1 MCILGTEK
9 QNNSKPEET
18 PKMKQVTLYSSLFAV
33 FLLLQAPLTFA
44 QVSESWTQFRGP
56 SRSGISTENITDSQ
70 ISDPAP
76 ELVWK
81 KNIGCAFSEITLAG
95 DQLYTMLSE
104 KTDSLSGWEYMAAFD
119 AKTGEEIWR
128 NQVDS
133 IFIDPDDFGDGPRST
148 PLIGE
153 NTIFSFSSYGK
164 LTAHSKS
171 DGKQLWQ
178 VDFMKEF
185 GSTLPRWGF
194 SSSPVLVDGVLIMEA
209 GGTESRAFVAFDQNT
224 GKLLWAKGKGNA
236 SYCSPL
242 VAEMDGQT
250 QIIFANQ
257 KTLSS
262 YNSKGE
268 TLWTYT
274 MKINGPTAMPTLID
288 SNKIFICTVRS
299 SGFEIV
305 KVKNDTVSEVLQ
317 APTMKNDYSSTL
329 YYDSHL
335 YGFNVA
341 ALQCIS
347 AETGEKKWT
356 KRGFGKGSLILVG
369 DKLLV
374 LSDKGLLIQVK
385 ADPTAYT
392 EQRRFQA
399 IKGKSWTAPSFVNG
413 KIYLRNQTEMACY
426 KFN

>member
-1 MCILGTEK
+1 
-9 QNNSKPEET
+9 
-18 PKMKQVTLYSSLFAV
+18 MKQLTIYSSLLAV
-33 FLLLQAPLTFA
+33 LLLLQAPLTFA
-44 QVSESWTQFRGP
+44 QESEDWTQFRGP
-56 SRSGISTENITDSQ
+56 NRSGISTENIADSQ
-70 ISDPAP
+70 MSDPAP
-76 ELVWK
+76 ELIWK
-81 KNIGCAFSEITLAG
+81 KNIGCAFSEITISG
-95 DQLYTMLSE
+95 DKLYTTLSE
-104 KTDSLSGWEYMAAFD
+104 KTDSLSGWEYLAAFD
-119 AKTGEEIWR
+119 AQTGKEIWR
-128 NQVDS
+128 NKIDS

-148 PLIGE
+148 PLVSE
-153 NTIFSFSSYGK
+153 NMIFSFSSYGK
-164 LTAHSKS
+164 LTAHSIS

-178 VDFMKEF
+178 VDFITEF
-185 GSTLPRWGF
+185 GSKTPRWGF
-194 SSSPVLVDGVLIMEA
+194 SSSPVIVDGVLII
-209 GGTESRAFVAFDQNT
+209 ESRCTEDRAFTAFDPAS

-242 VAEMDGQT
+242 VAEIDGQT

-268 TLWTYT
+268 TLWTYA
-274 MKINGPTAMPTLID
+274 MKMNGPTAMPTLVD

-305 KVKNDTVSEVLQ
+305 EVKDNAVTEVLQ

-329 YYDSHL
+329 YYDGHL

-385 ADPTAYT
+385 ADPTAYS

-413 KIYLRNQTEMACY
+413 KIYLRNQSEMACY

>member
-1 MCILGTEK
+1 
-9 QNNSKPEET
+9 
-18 PKMKQVTLYSSLFAV
+18 MKQLTIYSSLLAV
-33 FLLLQAPLTFA
+33 LLLLQAPLTFA
-44 QVSESWTQFRGP
+44 QESEDWTQFRGP
-56 SRSGISTENITDSQ
+56 NRSGISTENIADSQ
-70 ISDPAP
+70 MSDPAP
-76 ELVWK
+76 ELIWK
-81 KNIGCAFSEITLAG
+81 KNIGCAFSEITISG
-95 DQLYTMLSE
+95 DKLYTTLSE
-104 KTDSLSGWEYMAAFD
+104 KTDSLSGWEYLAAFD
-119 AKTGEEIWR
+119 AQTGKEIWR
-128 NQVDS
+128 NKIDS

-148 PLIGE
+148 PLVSQ
-153 NTIFSFSSYGK
+153 NMIFSFSSYGK
-164 LTAHSKS
+164 LTAHSIS

-178 VDFMKEF
+178 VDFITEF
-185 GSTLPRWGF
+185 GSKTPRWGF
-194 SSSPVLVDGVLIMEA
+194 SSSPVIVDGVLIIEA
-209 GGTESRAFVAFDQNT
+209 GGTEDRAFTAFDPAS

-242 VAEMDGQT
+242 VAEIDGQT

-268 TLWTYT
+268 TLWTYA
-274 MKINGPTAMPTLID
+274 MKMNGPTAMPTLVD

-305 KVKNDTVSEVLQ
+305 EVKDNAVTEVLQ

-329 YYDSHL
+329 YYDGHL

-385 ADPTAYT
+385 ADPTAYS

-413 KIYLRNQTEMACY
+413 KIYLRNQSEMACY

>member
-1 MCILGTEK
+1 
-9 QNNSKPEET
+9 
-18 PKMKQVTLYSSLFAV
+18 MKQLTIYSSLLAV
-33 FLLLQAPLTFA
+33 FLLLQGPITFA
-44 QVSESWTQFRGP
+44 QMSEDWTQFRGP
-56 SRSGISTENITDSQ
+56 SRSGISAEKITDANAT
-70 ISDPAP
+70 DPMP

-81 KNIGCAFSEITLAG
+81 KDIGCAFSEITISG
-95 DQLYTMLSE
+95 DKLYTTLSE

-119 AKTGEEIWR
+119 AKTGNELWR
-128 NQVDS
+128 NKIDS
-133 IFIDPDDFGDGPRST
+133 IFIDKDDFGDGPRST
-148 PLIGE
+148 PLISKDA
-153 NTIFSFSSYGK
+153 IFSFSSYGK
-164 LTAHSKS
+164 LTAHSKT

-178 VDFMKEF
+178 VDFIKEF
-185 GSTLPRWGF
+185 GSTTPRWGF
-194 SSSPVLVDGVLIMEA
+194 SSSPVMVDGVLIIEA
-209 GGTESRAFVAFDQNT
+209 GGTEERAFTAFDPTN

-242 VAEMDGQT
+242 VAEIDGQT

-257 KTLSS
+257 RTLSS

-268 TLWTYT
+268 VLWSFA
-274 MKINGPTAMPTLID
+274 MKMNGPTSMPTLVD
-288 SNKIFICTVRS
+288 ANKIFVSTVRS
-299 SGFEIV
+299 SGFIV
-305 KVKNDTVSEVLQ
+305 VEVKGNTVTELLK

-329 YYDSHL
+329 YYDGHF

-374 LSDKGLLIQVK
+374 LSDKGQLIQVK
-385 ADPTAYT
+385 ATPDVYT

-399 IKGKSWTAPSFVNG
+399 IQGKSWTAPSFVNG
-413 KIYLRNQTEMACY
+413 KLYLRNQTEMACY

>member
-1 MCILGTEK
+1 
-9 QNNSKPEET
+9 
-18 PKMKQVTLYSSLFAV
+18 MKKLTIYSA
-33 FLLLQAPLTFA
+33 LLAFVLMLQAPITFA
-44 QVSESWTQFRGP
+44 QEGESWNQFRGP
-56 SRSGISTENITDSQ
+56 SRSGISTEKILTDSP
-70 ISDPAP
+70 SEACPK
-76 ELVWK
+76 LLWK
-81 KNIGCAFSEITLAG
+81 KKLGCGFSEVTVSG
-95 DQLYTMLSE
+95 DRLYTMLSE
-104 KTDSLSGWEYMAAFD
+104 KTDSLSGSEYTAAFD
-119 AKTGEEIWR
+119 AKTGGEIWR
-128 NQVDS
+128 SKIDS
-133 IFIDPDDFGDGPRST
+133 IFIDKDGFGDGPRST
-148 PLIGE
+148 PAIGE
-153 NTIFSFSSYGK
+153 NYIFSFSSYGK
-164 LTAHSKS
+164 LTAHSKT
-171 DGKQLWQ
+171 DGKQIWQ
-178 VDFMKEF
+178 VDFVAEF

-194 SSSPVLVDGVLIMEA
+194 SSSPVLVDDVLVMEA

-242 VAEMDGQT
+242 VAEIDGQT

-268 TLWTYT
+268 TLWTYD
-274 MKINGPTAMPTLID
+274 MKMNGPTAMPTLVD
-288 SNKIFICTVRS
+288 SNKIFVCTVRS

-305 KVKNDTVSEVLQ
+305 EVKGNTVTEVLQ

-329 YYDSHL
+329 YYDGHF

-374 LSDKGLLIQVK
+374 LSDKGQLIQIK
-385 ADPTAYT
+385 ASPEVYT
-392 EQRRFQA
+392 EQNRFQA
-399 IKGKSWTAPSFVNG
+399 
-413 KIYLRNQTEMACY
+413 
-426 KFN
+426 

>member
-1 MCILGTEK
+1 
-9 QNNSKPEET
+9 
-18 PKMKQVTLYSSLFAV
+18 MKKRTIYSC
-33 FLLLQAPLTFA
+33 LLAFVLMLQSPITFA
-44 QVSESWTQFRGP
+44 QTSEDWTQFRGAA
-56 SRSGISTENITDSQ
+56 RSGISTESIADSQ
-70 ISDPAP
+70 MSDPAP
-76 ELVWK
+76 ELIWK
-81 KNIGCAFSEITLAG
+81 KKIGCAFSEITTSG
-95 DQLYTMLSE
+95 DKLYTMLSE

-119 AKTGEEIWR
+119 AQTGKEIWR
-128 NQVDS
+128 NKVDS
-133 IFIDPDDFGDGPRST
+133 IFIDKDGFGDGPRST

-164 LTAHSKS
+164 LTAHAKT

-185 GSTLPRWGF
+185 GSKLPRWGF
-194 SSSPVLVDGVLIMEA
+194 SSSPVQVDGILIMEA

-242 VAEMDGQT
+242 VAEIDGQT

-268 TLWTYT
+268 TLWTYA
-274 MKINGPTAMPTLID
+274 MKMNAPTAMPTLVD
-288 SNKIFICTVRS
+288 ANKIFISTVRS

-305 KVKNDTVSEVLQ
+305 EVKNNMLSEVLQ
-317 APTMKNDYSSTL
+317 APTMKNDYSSTI
-329 YYDSHL
+329 YYKGHF

-374 LSDKGLLIQVK
+374 LSDKGQLIQIK
-385 ADPTAYT
+385 ADPTAYS

-399 IKGKSWTAPSFVNG
+399 IEGKSWTAPSFVKG
-413 KIYLRNQTEMACY
+413 KLYLRNQTEMACY

>member
-1 MCILGTEK
+1 
-9 QNNSKPEET
+9 
-18 PKMKQVTLYSSLFAV
+18 MKQVTIYSSLLA
-33 FLLLQAPLTFA
+33 LYLMLQAPITFA
-44 QVSESWTQFRGP
+44 QESDDWTQFRGP
-56 SRSGISTENITDSQ
+56 SRSGISNETIVDSQ
-70 ISDPAP
+70 ASDPMP
-76 ELVWK
+76 ELIWK
-81 KNIGCAFSEITLAG
+81 KDIGCAFSEITIEG
-95 DQLYTMLSE
+95 DILYTTLSE
-104 KTDSLSGWEYMAAFD
+104 KTDSLSGWEYIAAFD
-119 AKTGEEIWR
+119 AKTSKELWR
-128 NQVDS
+128 NKIDS
-133 IFIDPDDFGDGPRST
+133 IFIDKDDFGDGPRST
-148 PLIGE
+148 PLIGK

-164 LTAHSKS
+164 LTAHSKT
-171 DGKQLWQ
+171 DGKQIWQ
-178 VDFMKEF
+178 VDFIAEF
-185 GSTLPRWGF
+185 GSTTPRWGF
-194 SSSPVLVDGVLIMEA
+194 SSSPVLVDDVLIIEA
-209 GGTESRAFVAFDQNT
+209 GGTEERAFVAFNQTT

-242 VAEMDGQT
+242 VAEIDGQT

-268 TLWTYT
+268 ILWTYT
-274 MKINGPTAMPTLID
+274 MKMNGPTSMPTLVD
-288 SNKIFICTVRS
+288 SNKIFISTVRS

-305 KVKNDTVSEVLQ
+305 EVKDNKVTEVLQ

-329 YYDSHL
+329 YYDGNF

-385 ADPTAYT
+385 ATPTAYT

-399 IKGKSWTAPSFVNG
+399 IEGKSWTAPSFVNG

>member
-1 MCILGTEK
+1 
-9 QNNSKPEET
+9 
-18 PKMKQVTLYSSLFAV
+18 MKQVTIYSSLLA
-33 FLLLQAPLTFA
+33 LYLMLQTPISFA
-44 QVSESWTQFRGP
+44 QESADWTQFRGP
-56 SRSGISTENITDSQ
+56 ERSGISNETITDSQ
-70 ISDPAP
+70 AGDPAP
-76 ELVWK
+76 ELIWK
-81 KNIGCAFSEITLAG
+81 TDIGCAFSEITIAG
-95 DQLYTMLSE
+95 NKLYTTLSE
-104 KTDSLSGWEYMAAFD
+104 KVDSRSGWEYMAAFD
-119 AKTGEEIWR
+119 AKTGKELWR
-128 NQVDS
+128 NKIDS
-133 IFIDPDDFGDGPRST
+133 IFIDKDDFGDGPRST
-148 PLIGE
+148 PLIGK
-153 NTIFSFSSYGK
+153 NAIYSFSSYGK
-164 LTAHSKS
+164 LTAHSKT
-171 DGKQLWQ
+171 DGKQIWQ
-178 VDFMKEF
+178 VDFIAKF
-185 GSTLPRWGF
+185 GSTTPRWGF
-194 SSSPVLVDGVLIMEA
+194 SSSPVLVDGVLIIEA
-209 GGTESRAFVAFDQNT
+209 GGTEERAFTAFDPTT

-242 VAEMDGQT
+242 VAEIDGQT

-268 TLWTYT
+268 ILWTYA
-274 MKINGPTAMPTLID
+274 MKMNGPTAMPTLVEG
-288 SNKIFICTVRS
+288 NKIFVSTVRS
-299 SGFEIV
+299 SGFIV
-305 KVKNDTVSEVLQ
+305 VEVKNNTVTELVN

-329 YYDSHL
+329 YYDGHF

-385 ADPTAYT
+385 ATPIAYI

-399 IKGKSWTAPSFVNG
+399 IVGKSWTAPSFVNG
-413 KIYLRNQTEMACY
+413 KIYMRNQTEMACY

>member
-1 MCILGTEK
+1 
-9 QNNSKPEET
+9 
-18 PKMKQVTLYSSLFAV
+18 MKQVTIYSSLFA
-33 FLLLQAPLTFA
+33 LALMLQAPISFA
-44 QVSESWTQFRGP
+44 QESDDWTQFRGP
-56 SRSGISTENITDSQ
+56 ARSGISAETIADCLVG
-70 ISDPAP
+70 DPAP
-76 ELVWK
+76 ELIWK
-81 KNIGCAFSEITLAG
+81 KDIGCAFSEITLSG
-95 DQLYTMLSE
+95 DKLYTTLSE

-128 NQVDS
+128 NKIDS
-133 IFIDPDDFGDGPRST
+133 IFIDKDGFGDGPRST

-164 LTAHSKS
+164 LTAHSKT

-178 VDFMKEF
+178 VDFIKEF

-209 GGTESRAFVAFDQNT
+209 GGTDERAFVAFDQNT

-242 VAEMDGQT
+242 VAEIEGQT

-262 YNSKGE
+262 YNSKGDM
-268 TLWTYT
+268 LWSYT
-274 MKINGPTAMPTLID
+274 MKMNGPTAMPTLVD
-288 SNKIFICTVRS
+288 SNKIFISTVRN

-305 KVKNDTVSEVLQ
+305 EVKNNTVTEVLQ
-317 APTMKNDYSSTL
+317 ASTMKNDYSSTL
-329 YYDSHL
+329 YYDGHF

-374 LSDKGLLIQVK
+374 LSDKGQLIQVK
-385 ADPTAYT
+385 ATPTAYT
-392 EQRRFQA
+392 EQRSFQA

>member
-1 MCILGTEK
+1 
-9 QNNSKPEET
+9 
-18 PKMKQVTLYSSLFAV
+18 MKQVTIYSSLFA
-33 FLLLQAPLTFA
+33 LALMLQAPISFA
-44 QVSESWTQFRGP
+44 QESDDWTQFRGP
-56 SRSGISTENITDSQ
+56 ARSGISAETIADCLVG
-70 ISDPAP
+70 DPAP
-76 ELVWK
+76 ELIWK
-81 KNIGCAFSEITLAG
+81 KDIGCAFSEITLSG
-95 DQLYTMLSE
+95 DKLYTTLSE

-128 NQVDS
+128 NKIDS
-133 IFIDPDDFGDGPRST
+133 IFIDKDGFGDGPRST

-164 LTAHSKS
+164 LTAHSKT

-178 VDFMKEF
+178 VDFIKEF

-209 GGTESRAFVAFDQNT
+209 GGTDERAFVAFDQNT

-242 VAEMDGQT
+242 VAEIEGQT

-262 YNSKGE
+262 YNSKGDM
-268 TLWTYT
+268 LWSYT
-274 MKINGPTAMPTLID
+274 MKMNGPTAMPTLVD
-288 SNKIFICTVRS
+288 SNKIFISTVRN

-305 KVKNDTVSEVLQ
+305 EVKNNTVTEVLQ
-317 APTMKNDYSSTL
+317 ASTMKNDYSSTL
-329 YYDSHL
+329 YYDGHF

-385 ADPTAYT
+385 ADPKAYT

>member
-1 MCILGTEK
+1 
-9 QNNSKPEET
+9 
-18 PKMKQVTLYSSLFAV
+18 MKQLTIYSSLLAV
-33 FLLLQAPLTFA
+33 LLLLQAPLTFA
-44 QVSESWTQFRGP
+44 QESEDWTQFRGP
-56 SRSGISTENITDSQ
+56 NRSGISTENIADSQ
-70 ISDPAP
+70 MSDPAP
-76 ELVWK
+76 ELIWK
-81 KNIGCAFSEITLAG
+81 KNIGCAFSEITISG
-95 DQLYTMLSE
+95 DKLYTTLSE
-104 KTDSLSGWEYMAAFD
+104 KTDSLSGWEYLAAFD
-119 AKTGEEIWR
+119 AQTGKEIWR
-128 NQVDS
+128 NKIDS

-148 PLIGE
+148 PLVSE
-153 NTIFSFSSYGK
+153 NMIFSFSSYGK
-164 LTAHSKS
+164 LTAHSIS

-178 VDFMKEF
+178 VDFITEF
-185 GSTLPRWGF
+185 GSKTPRWGF
-194 SSSPVLVDGVLIMEA
+194 SSSPVIVDGVLIIEA
-209 GGTESRAFVAFDQNT
+209 GGTEDRAFTAFDPAS

-242 VAEMDGQT
+242 VAEIDGQT

-268 TLWTYT
+268 TLWTYA
-274 MKINGPTAMPTLID
+274 MKMNGPTAMPTLVD
-288 SNKIFICTVRS
+288 SNIIFICTVRS

-305 KVKNDTVSEVLQ
+305 EVKDNAVTEVLQ

-329 YYDSHL
+329 YYDGHL

-385 ADPTAYT
+385 ADPTAYS

-413 KIYLRNQTEMACY
+413 KIYLRNQSEMACY

>member
-1 MCILGTEK
+1 MTK
-9 QNNSKPEET
+9 QT
-18 PKMKQVTLYSSLFAV
+18 IFSSLLAL
-33 FLLLQAPLTFA
+33 FLALQVSFSFA
-44 QVSESWTQFRGP
+44 QNSEDWKQFRGP
-56 SRSGISTENITDSQ
+56 ARSGISSESISDNK

-81 KNIGCAFSEITLAG
+81 KKIGCAFSEITVSE
-95 DQLYTMLSE
+95 DKLYTMLSE
-104 KTDSLSGWEYMAAFD
+104 KKDSTSGWEYTAAFD
-119 AKTGEEIWR
+119 AKSGKELWR
-128 NQVDS
+128 NKIDS
-133 IFIDPDDFGDGPRST
+133 IFIDRDDFGDGPRAT
-148 PLIGE
+148 PVIGE
-153 NTIFSFSSYGK
+153 KYIFSFSSYGK
-164 LTAHSKS
+164 LTAHSKT
-171 DGKQLWQ
+171 DGKQIWQ
-178 VDFMKEF
+178 VDFMAEF

-194 SSSPVLVDGVLIMEA
+194 STSPVLVDGVLVIEA
-209 GGTESRAFVAFDQNT
+209 GGTEERAFVAFDQNT
-224 GKLLWAKGKGNA
+224 GKLLWSKGKGNA

-242 VAEMDGQT
+242 VAKIDGQT
-250 QIIFANQ
+250 QIIFANG

-274 MKINGPTAMPTLID
+274 MKMNSPTAMPTLVD
-288 SNKIFICTVRS
+288 ENKIFISAIRS
-299 SGFEIV
+299 SGFIV
-305 KVKNDTVSEVLQ
+305 VEVKDNQVTELLK

-329 YYDSHL
+329 YYDGHF

-374 LSDKGLLIQVK
+374 LSDKGQLIQVK
-385 ADPTAYT
+385 ATPSAYT

-399 IKGKSWTAPSFVNG
+399 IDGKSWTAPSFVKGNL
-413 KIYLRNQTEMACY
+413 YLRNQTEMACY